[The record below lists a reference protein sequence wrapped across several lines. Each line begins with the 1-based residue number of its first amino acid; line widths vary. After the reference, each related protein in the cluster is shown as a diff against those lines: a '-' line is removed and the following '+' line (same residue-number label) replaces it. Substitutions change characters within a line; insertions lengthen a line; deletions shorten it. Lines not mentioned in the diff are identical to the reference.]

1 MLEQPVYMIYYK
13 AMSSYYCYRYASC
26 CWSIVHDISSILQF
40 ITCCITSYQT
50 EDQTDHNDVLEICF
64 AIISSGTF
72 CCKNMLRIFF
82 YILLA
87 EIILLLKYVK
97 QSRSQSCLPLWLP
110 DDLRPELLCVTV
122 MLSFSLVQNTEG
134 GGSPL
139 ASHSNL
145 QSDLIEASSS
155 HQQGNSQGRKRFLVF
170 EGRKEG
176 IIIRRGHFRRE
187 KN

>member
-26 CWSIVHDISSILQF
+26 CWSIVHDISSILHF

-50 EDQTDHNDVLEICF
+50 EDQTDHNDVPEICF
-64 AIISSGTF
+64 AIISSGTL

-97 QSRSQSCLPLWLP
+97 QSQSQSCLSDYLMISGQSSCAWLWCYLSLWSRTRRAGAPL
-110 DDLRPELLCVTV
+110 
-122 MLSFSLVQNTEG
+122 
-134 GGSPL
+134 SPRTPIC
-139 ASHSNL
+139 N
-145 QSDLIEASSS
+145 QIW
-155 HQQGNSQGRKRFLVF
+155 
-170 EGRKEG
+170 
-176 IIIRRGHFRRE
+176 
-187 KN
+187 